1 VPKHETPETGQA
13 GLPPRPEDARHQAL
27 ALFLVMAGR
36 GGSGKT
42 LLLRWICER
51 ALGAGR
57 SALVIADGDR
67 TNRSLPLF
75 LDGVLNPPATEDAA
89 VWRWL
94 ESVLET
100 MVTDRFHL
108 ALDLGGGDLVL
119 KRMALELAL
128 HDLLVRHA
136 ITPVVLHLLSPEVE
150 SLAYLASLEQDKLFA
165 PERAALI
172 LNAGLVPRGHD
183 DDAAAFERV
192 RDHKVFRAAISRG
205 AVSIAM
211 PRLIPAH
218 EINAR
223 HISFA
228 DAADGKTEPGL
239 PPLGIFDRQRVLIWL
254 KAMEAAFAP
263 IAGWLP

>member
-1 VPKHETPETGQA
+1 MPKHETPETGQA

-57 SALVIADGDR
+57 SLVIGDGDR

-94 ESVLET
+94 ESVIET

-223 HISFA
+223 HISFI
-228 DAADGKTEPGL
+228 AAAGGQTSDGL

-263 IAGWLP
+263 IAEWLP